1 MQIKLSYSVHRNL
14 NVRVNNERGWDYTGA
29 NTPAD
34 VGDGAPGG
42 APPVASAGGINGLA
56 VGLEDAPSGACH
68 PGSCRLHARQAR
80 QPWVRGVASWR
91 PFCWAAEVA
100 TQAAADLRGAEVMV
114 QRHAGKVGV
123 SATAG
128 SRISAA
134 MTNLHRRTTWDAR

>member
-1 MQIKLSYSVHRNL
+1 MHRNL

-56 VGLEDAPSGACH
+56 VGLEDAPSGARH
-68 PGSCRLHARQAR
+68 PGSRCLLASPAR
-80 QPWVRGVASWR
+80 QPWVRVVASRR

-100 TQAAADLRGAEVMV
+100 LRGRLPGCCGSAGCGDGGAE
-114 QRHAGKVGV
+114 
-123 SATAG
+123 
-128 SRISAA
+128 
-134 MTNLHRRTTWDAR
+134 ARCQGRG